1 VFPSWEG
8 TISALPSL
16 ASKPKP
22 GHAKVAQR
30 ARADGRC
37 ADWRELRERIP
48 GEWPLGL
55 FAGVATRRSAGVA
68 RIENWVSFRLR
79 YTGKWTHD
87 LLVTPQNTNPKYK

>member
-22 GHAKVAQR
+22 CHAKVAQR

-55 FAGVATRRSAGVA
+55 FAGVAVRRSAGVA
-68 RIENWVSFRLR
+68 RIENWVSVPITLYRQVDSRFVGHP
-79 YTGKWTHD
+79 TKH
-87 LLVTPQNTNPKYK
+87 QS